1 MHQLDDRTTYGI
13 LQVNVEG
20 TVRTTRAVVPFLI
33 NQRRGAIINVSSGSG
48 NHPTPMISCYAST
61 KVSSYVETGL
71 PFGGGHLFYWFL
83 GWLVWEGGARVS
95 AYNPTHPPHCTPL
108 HPTVV
113 HHAVLAVPLP

>member
-61 KVSSYVETGL
+61 KVFIY
-71 PFGGGHLFYWFL
+71 
-83 GWLVWEGGARVS
+83 
-95 AYNPTHPPHCTPL
+95 
-108 HPTVV
+108 
-113 HHAVLAVPLP
+113 

>member
-1 MHQLDDRTTYGI
+1 MHQLDERTTYGI

-61 KVSSYVETGL
+61 KVRVLGVWSSSLSSPCLFFIYLYFFLVELT
-71 PFGGGHLFYWFL
+71 
-83 GWLVWEGGARVS
+83 
-95 AYNPTHPPHCTPL
+95 PHT
-108 HPTVV
+108 
-113 HHAVLAVPLP
+113 